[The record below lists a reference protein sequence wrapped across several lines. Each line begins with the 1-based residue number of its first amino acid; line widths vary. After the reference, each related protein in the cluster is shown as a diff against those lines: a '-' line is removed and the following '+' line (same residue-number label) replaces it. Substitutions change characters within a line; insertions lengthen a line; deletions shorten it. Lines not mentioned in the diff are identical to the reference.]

1 MVSKPRP
8 NANARSTPPS
18 PEPCLVYSRRKR
30 FRGGTLIA
38 SDVHD
43 FAAHVARLRDPKGY
57 RPDAC
62 PRCGWSKLHVH
73 DHPQRLLLGEP
84 KMGRI
89 DIVRY
94 VCASNECCATWRV
107 LPAFVSRHLWRAW
120 PTVART
126 IAGDPLRSLPPV
138 PVRTRRRWDAR
149 LASAARQLV
158 HILAHHDSEEV
169 VVFASFAG
177 FSGTRREL
185 VELFIAGRVLGVHA
199 LADIAATIHA
209 LEPGVRLM

>member
-1 MVSKPRP
+1 
-8 NANARSTPPS
+8 
-18 PEPCLVYSRRKR
+18 
-30 FRGGTLIA
+30 
-38 SDVHD
+38 
-43 FAAHVARLRDPKGY
+43 
-57 RPDAC
+57 
-62 PRCGWSKLHVH
+62 
-73 DHPQRLLLGEP
+73 
-84 KMGRI
+84 
-89 DIVRY
+89 
-94 VCASNECCATWRV
+94 
-107 LPAFVSRHLWRAW
+107 
-120 PTVART
+120 
-126 IAGDPLRSLPPV
+126 
-138 PVRTRRRWDAR
+138 